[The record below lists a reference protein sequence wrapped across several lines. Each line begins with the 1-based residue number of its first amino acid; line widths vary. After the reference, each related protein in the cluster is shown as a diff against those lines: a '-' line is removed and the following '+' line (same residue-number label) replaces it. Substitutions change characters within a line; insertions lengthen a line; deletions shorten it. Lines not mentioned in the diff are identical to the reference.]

1 VQVLATFTIFLR
13 EGIEASMIVAILLAY
28 LDKIGKR
35 ENFRDVIIGVVAA
48 LAFAVLAGVAVYAT
62 LKTYAGTRLQTE
74 FETVTYLIAAAVMT
88 YMTFWM
94 SARNLAKELREK
106 AEFALK
112 RGARLGLAVM
122 AAQAVGRESLEAM
135 VFTLAIVFATSTKG
149 AAVGA
154 VVGTLAS
161 LAFAVAVYRLGKRI
175 NMARAFRVMGVA
187 LMIFAAGLL
196 IDAVENL
203 QQLGFLPVLTTAM
216 WDTTSFLNDQSPLG
230 DIVHTFFGYAS
241 RPSILQGLVYVA
253 YLAIVVTIFMK
264 TTRRRVS
271 HANRAV
277 NAEDQPSAKAG

>member
-1 VQVLATFTIFLR
+1 MLTRDDPQRSGGVGQRNLR
-13 EGIEASMIVAILLAY
+13 DIPMGNGLIT
-28 LDKIGKR
+28 GR
-35 ENFRDVIIGVVAA
+35 G
-48 LAFAVLAGVAVYAT
+48 
-62 LKTYAGTRLQTE
+62 YAGTRLQTE

-94 SARNLAKELREK
+94 SAHARNLAKELREK

-161 LAFAVAVYRLGKRI
+161 LAFAVAIYRLGKRI

-216 WDTTSFLNDQSPLG
+216 WNTTSFLNDQSTLG

-241 RPSILQGLVYVA
+241 RPSILQGVVYVA